1 VRDFRG
7 GIVAALFV
15 STGQDRHDVT
25 ARTEEVGRVV
35 VAAAS
40 SLSRSLG
47 GPDAGPAALP
57 GVDRPGPPP
66 VA

>member
-1 VRDFRG
+1 
-7 GIVAALFV
+7 
-15 STGQDRHDVT
+15 
-25 ARTEEVGRVV
+25 
-35 VAAAS
+35 
-40 SLSRSLG
+40 LSRSLG